1 MEGGGTEDRM
11 RNSERFLRISSR
23 EAALEGLEKD
33 GFKGVKGLDGGN
45 VEVGLCC
52 LRVALTSEE
61 DWSWSW
67 SGVVEK
73 RWMKEEGLWRVRCLG
88 LS

>member
-1 MEGGGTEDRM
+1 MEGGGTEDRV

-23 EAALEGLEKD
+23 ESALEGLEKD
-33 GFKGVKGLDGGN
+33 WFKGVKGLD
-45 VEVGLCC
+45 

-67 SGVVEK
+67 SWSWSGVVEK
-73 RWMKEEGLWRVRCLG
+73 RCMKEEGLWRVRCLG

>member
-1 MEGGGTEDRM
+1 MEGGGTEDRV

-23 EAALEGLEKD
+23 ESALEGLEKD
-33 GFKGVKGLDGGN
+33 WFKGVKGLD
-45 VEVGLCC
+45 

-67 SGVVEK
+67 SGSGVVEK
-73 RWMKEEGLWRVRCLG
+73 RCMKEEGLWRVRCLG